1 MQLEL
6 NETQRM
12 VQQAARD
19 YATRVIQPQ
28 AADIDKHERFPR
40 EILKGLG
47 DLGLLAVN
55 VPEAYGGAA
64 AGAVAYALAMQ
75 EVSRACA
82 STGVTMAV
90 TNMVGEVIAR
100 FGTEEQR
107 RAYCPKLASFE
118 YAAGAFALSE
128 PEAGSDPGGMAT
140 TATRE
145 AGGWVIRG
153 AKQWITSGA
162 HAGVMVV
169 WARTGDRATHPG
181 TRGISC
187 FLVEGGAPG
196 LKVGKPEDKMG
207 IRGSNTV
214 PLEFDGVRVP
224 ESALLGQENGGFKIA
239 MMALDGGRIGIS
251 SQAIGIARAALA
263 ESVAYAKERKTFGVP
278 IAEHQAIQWKLA
290 DMQTAIEA
298 AHLLSMRAAWMK
310 EHGQPFSKEAA
321 MAKVFASES
330 AVRVCNEAVQIH
342 GGYGYVRELPAERHL
357 VGSTGE
363 TALRAAGSD
372 PGDGAVAVGVGG
384 LGIGARHIAD
394 GKLLGG
400 GT

>member
-6 NETQRM
+6 SETQRL
-12 VQQAARD
+12 VQQTARD
-19 YATRVIQPQ
+19 YATRVIAPQ

-47 DLGLLAVN
+47 ELGLLAVN
-55 VPEAYGGAA
+55 VPEEYGGAG

-75 EVSRACA
+75 EVARACA
-82 STGVTMAV
+82 STAVTMAV

-107 RAYCPKLASFE
+107 KTHCAKLASFA

-145 AGGWVIRG
+145 GSEWVIRG

-187 FLVEGGAPG
+187 FLVEGGTPG
-196 LKVGKPEDKMG
+196 LKVGRAEDKMG

-214 PLEFDGVRVP
+214 PLELDDVRVP
-224 ESALLGQENGGFKIA
+224 ESALLGEPEGGFKIA

-251 SQAIGIARAALA
+251 AQAIGIARAALD
-263 ESVAYAKERKTFGVP
+263 ESVVYAKDRKQFGHA
-278 IAEHQAIQWKLA
+278 IADFQAIQWKLA
-290 DMQTAIEA
+290 DAKVEIDA
-298 AHLLSMRAAWMK
+298 AHLLCMRAAWL
-310 EHGQPFSKEAA
+310 KEAGRTFSREA
-321 MAKVFASES
+321 SMAKLFASE
-330 AVRVCNEAVQIH
+330 AANRVCNRAVQIH
-342 GGYGYVRELPAERHL
+342 GGYGYTREFAAERHL
-357 VGSTGE
+357 RDVRVTTIYEGTSE
-363 TALRAAGSD
+363 VQRI
-372 PGDGAVAVGVGG
+372 V
-384 LGIGARHIAD
+384 IAR
-394 GKLLGG
+394 
-400 GT
+400 GTLQAF

>member
-47 DLGLLAVN
+47 ELGLLAVN
-55 VPEAYGGAA
+55 VPEAYGGAG

-75 EVSRACA
+75 EVARACA
-82 STGVTMAV
+82 STAVTMAV

-107 RAYCPKLASFE
+107 NTHCPKLASFA

-187 FLVEGGAPG
+187 FLVEGGTPG
-196 LKVGKPEDKMG
+196 LKVGRAEDKMG

-224 ESALLGQENGGFKIA
+224 ETALLGEPEGGFKIA
-239 MMALDGGRIGIS
+239 MMALDGGRVGIS
-251 SQAIGIARAALA
+251 AQAIGIARAALE
-263 ESVAYAKERKTFGVP
+263 ESVAYSKDRKAFGKP
-278 IAEHQAIQWKLA
+278 ISEFQAMQWKLA
-290 DMQTAIEA
+290 DSKVELDASN
-298 AHLLSMRAAWMK
+298 LLCLRAAWLK
-310 EHGQPFSKEAA
+310 EQGRPFSREAS
-321 MAKVFASES
+321 MAKVYATE
-330 AVRVCNEAVQIH
+330 AANRICNRAVQIH
-342 GGYGYVRELPAERHL
+342 GGYGYTREFAAERHL
-357 VGSTGE
+357 
-363 TALRAAGSD
+363 RD
-372 PGDGAVAVGVGG
+372 
-384 LGIGARHIAD
+384 ARVTMIYEGTSEVQRIVIAR
-394 GKLLGG
+394 GMLL
-400 GT
+400 